1 MIVAQAFPEIQLE
14 MQGGLLIMQLSFYET
29 AVSTPLDYEIFN
41 RQRGYTAIAGID
53 EAGRGP
59 LAGPVVAAAVILPE
73 AFDLPG
79 LTDSKKLSPHKRQ
92 ELYPLICNQACAF
105 AIGLVSAE
113 TIDRVNIL
121 QGTLQAMQLAVRRLK
136 IPADY
141 LLVDG
146 ISKIPLNTPQ
156 TTIKKGDSLSLSIAA
171 ASIIAKVVRDRIMCS
186 FDRHYPQYGFAEHKG
201 YGTAAHL
208 AAIARF
214 GPSPLHR
221 KTFRGVREYI
231 SEK

>member
-1 MIVAQAFPEIQLE
+1 
-14 MQGGLLIMQLSFYET
+14 MQEGLLTMQLTFPDI
-29 AVSTPLDYEIFN
+29 AQSTPFDFENFT
-41 RQRGYTAIAGID
+41 RHRGYTAVAGID

-59 LAGPVVAAAVILPE
+59 LAGPVIAAAVILPATFE
-73 AFDLPG
+73 LPG
-79 LTDSKKLSPHKRQ
+79 LTDSKKLSVHQRQ
-92 ELYPLICNQACAF
+92 ELYPLICAQARSF
-105 AIGLVSAE
+105 AIGLSSAE
-113 TIDRVNIL
+113 TIDRINIL
-121 QGTLQAMQLAVRRLK
+121 QGTLLAMQLAVTRLA

-146 ISKIPLNTPQ
+146 ISKIPLGTPQ
-156 TTIKKGDSLSLSIAA
+156 LTIKQGDSRSLSIAA
-171 ASIIAKVVRDRIMCS
+171 ASVVAKVVRDRIMCV

-221 KTFRGVREYI
+221 KTFRGVREYVT
-231 SEK
+231 SR

>member
-1 MIVAQAFPEIQLE
+1 
-14 MQGGLLIMQLSFYET
+14 MQLTFPDI
-29 AVSTPLDYEIFN
+29 AQSTPLDYEIST
-41 RQRGYTAIAGID
+41 RHRGYTAIAGID

-73 AFDLPG
+73 TFELPG
-79 LTDSKKLSPHKRQ
+79 LTDSKKLSAQKRQ
-92 ELYPLICNQACAF
+92 ELYPLICAQARAF
-105 AIGLVSAE
+105 ALGLSSAE
-113 TIDRVNIL
+113 TIDHVNIL
-121 QGTLQAMQLAVRRLK
+121 QGTLLAMQLAVTRLK

-146 ISKIPLNTPQ
+146 ISKIPLGTPQ
-156 TTIKKGDSLSLSIAA
+156 LTIKQGDSRSLSIAA
-171 ASIIAKVVRDRIMCS
+171 ASVIAKVVRDRIMCV

-201 YGTAAHL
+201 YGTATHL

-221 KTFRGVREYI
+221 KTFRGVREYVT
-231 SEK
+231 ER